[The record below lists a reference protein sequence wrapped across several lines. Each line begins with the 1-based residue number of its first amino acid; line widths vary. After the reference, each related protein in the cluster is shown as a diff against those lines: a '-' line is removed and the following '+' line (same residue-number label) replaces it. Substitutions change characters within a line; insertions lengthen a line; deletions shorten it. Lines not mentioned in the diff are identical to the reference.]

1 MYVNKKIIFKIIL
14 MLALGIGLIFYSI
27 YMPQIYCD
35 TTWSELN
42 SNIEAYEIEHDINTQ
57 KACTTNLSVST
68 SSNIESGAYG
78 ISEAEYEVYR
88 MQVKIRNNM
97 QCQIATMVIVYFVI
111 CYMSFSNNVVYK
123 LRVKNDIG
131 VKNEN

>member
-1 MYVNKKIIFKIIL
+1 

-42 SNIEAYEIEHDINTQ
+42 SNIEAYEIEHEISTQ
-57 KACTTNLSVST
+57 KACVTNLSVLAG
-68 SSNIESGAYG
+68 SNIESGAY
-78 ISEAEYEVYR
+78 IASEAEYEIYR

-97 QCQIATMVIVYFVI
+97 QCQIAAMAIIYFVI

-123 LRVKNDIG
+123 LSVKNDIG
-131 VKNEN
+131 VGNEN